1 MMTGEWET
9 LSRRELLSAPPW
21 VRVSV
26 EEVRLPNGRIVRDFY
41 CVELPDFAVVV
52 PVTAGGLVVGLRQ
65 YKHGV
70 TRVSTMLPAGLV
82 QEGEEPLAAAQR
94 ELLEE
99 TGYSS
104 SQWHTLGTFVV
115 DGNRGCG
122 HAHIFVALDARRDGD
137 PLPDE
142 LEPLEVRLARPA
154 DMVQAALKGEMVGL
168 AHVAALMLA
177 VGGGLV
183 SASSPP
189 GSPRSGRTGNRAG

>member
-1 MMTGEWET
+1 MVLSEWKT
-9 LSRRELLSAPPW
+9 LASRELLSAPPW

-26 EEVRLPNGRIVRDFY
+26 EEVRLPSGRVVSDFY
-41 CVELPDFAVVV
+41 QVALPDFALVV
-52 PVTAGGLVVGLRQ
+52 PQTADGRIVTLRQ

-70 TRVSTMLPAGLV
+70 KRVSTMLPAGLL
-82 QEGEEPLAAAQR
+82 QEGEAPLMCAQR

-104 SQWHTLGTFVV
+104 PRWHPLGTFVV

-122 HAHIFVALDARRDGD
+122 QAHLFAALEARKSAE
-137 PLPDE
+137 PQIDE

-154 DMVQAALKGEMVGL
+154 DVVQGVARGEMVAL

-177 VGGGLV
+177 LNAGLI
-183 SASSPP
+183 
-189 GSPRSGRTGNRAG
+189 RT